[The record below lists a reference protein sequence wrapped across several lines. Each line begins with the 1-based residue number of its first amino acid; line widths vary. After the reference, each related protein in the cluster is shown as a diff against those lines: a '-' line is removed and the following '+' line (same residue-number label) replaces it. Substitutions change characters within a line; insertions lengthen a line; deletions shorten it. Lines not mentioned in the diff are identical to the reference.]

1 MASVLGHHFAVAGE
15 LGRAVHYLEMAGDHA
30 ARAFANDEAV
40 ASYRYALDVLC
51 RGRSH
56 PPGRGGDA
64 MVKAEVDI
72 RAKLA
77 EVFVLTGRHSD
88 ATGTLAEGLVLVETH
103 DALQTARLHSHL
115 GWAELDRHEYVAA
128 ASAFEAALVRLGYRT
143 QDMEPEVVDL
153 WIDTQLGLAQVH
165 YWRDEPDQMAPILA
179 TVGSALNA
187 RGGEPRRM
195 LSDYLDALNMWKVTE
210 RRHRVDNEMV
220 DIARRALAAAEE
232 FPPRAGVGWA
242 VFGLGFYLLW
252 DGGIDEAEERLTEA
266 LHTAE
271 RTGSA
276 GLRALSLSYINL
288 AALRRD
294 DPAAVGLLAPQAIEA
309 AYAASRPQYA
319 ATAKAS
325 LAWMAWKTGRL
336 GEVEALAEEALAS
349 WPDGSWQPFHWVC
362 LWPLIAVRLDAGQV
376 AEAVEAACQLLQA
389 PQQRLPNELEAEVQ
403 AGIQT
408 WERGDPERAREILA
422 GALKLAREMRFA

>member
-1 MASVLGHHFAVAGE
+1 
-15 LGRAVHYLEMAGDHA
+15 
-30 ARAFANDEAV
+30 
-40 ASYRYALDVLC
+40 
-51 RGRSH
+51 
-56 PPGRGGDA
+56 
-64 MVKAEVDI
+64 
-72 RAKLA
+72 
-77 EVFVLTGRHSD
+77 
-88 ATGTLAEGLVLVETH
+88 
-103 DALQTARLHSHL
+103 
-115 GWAELDRHEYVAA
+115 
-128 ASAFEAALVRLGYRT
+128 
-143 QDMEPEVVDL
+143 
-153 WIDTQLGLAQVH
+153 
-165 YWRDEPDQMAPILA
+165 
-179 TVGSALNA
+179 
-187 RGGEPRRM
+187 
-195 LSDYLDALNMWKVTE
+195 
-210 RRHRVDNEMV
+210 MV

-252 DGGIDEAEERLTEA
+252 GGEIDEAEERLTEA

-294 DPAAVGLLAPQAIEA
+294 DPAGVGLLAPQAIEA

-376 AEAVEAACQLLQA
+376 AEAVERHPSSCRLLSNA
-389 PQQRLPNELEAEVQ
+389 SR
-403 AGIQT
+403 T
-408 WERGDPERAREILA
+408 S
-422 GALKLAREMRFA
+422 